1 MNNNLKVEY
10 YKGLL
15 LSTTQKVTNGKSNIA
30 KPILLLAIIELV
42 EQGHII
48 GNKIKY
54 DEILKKQYHSI
65 FRRYA
70 EIVTPIEYPY
80 YYMRND
86 GFYSLKGV
94 VDKKTPSNK
103 YILENIEYAYFDDC
117 LWDLMQK
124 ADVRNEFKQ
133 SIIKHYLT
141 RK

>member
-54 DEILKKQYHSI
+54 DEILKKQYRSI

-70 EIVTPIEYPY
+70 EIVTQIEYPY

-103 YILENIEYAYFDDC
+103 YLLENIEYAYFDDC

>member
-42 EQGHII
+42 EQGHVI

-54 DEILKKQYHSI
+54 DEILKKRYHSI
-65 FRRYA
+65 FRKYA

-80 YYMRND
+80 YYLRND

-94 VDKKTPSNK
+94 ADKKTPSNK
-103 YILENIEYAYFDDC
+103 YILESIEYAYFDDC
-117 LWDLMQK
+117 LWDLMQD
-124 ADVRNEFKQ
+124 ADVRDEFKQ